1 MAKIQNEQ
9 VGVKTEKAKSVKL
22 SRELAEIPIHRYRMA
37 KDTRKWKAV
46 AQNRMA
52 LAEFL
57 GNHGDGDGT
66 RIFPAVSTMA
76 KKFGWSESKTYYLLD
91 DLRELRL
98 LEDTPHYSAPKFHR
112 TRVRQL
118 NVSAFLTVQDSKI
131 EVGVQ
136 DSDAQMA
143 QDSKIEQESKIQD
156 SKIETQDS
164 KIEVQD
170 SNVTLETTATVNRHS
185 DRHKV
190 NCRLGVHSRASAPD
204 ERTDP
209 DLYGFASQH
218 GWGFLDVKKLLIRH
232 FHSSTASGLSDDD
245 LQKAA
250 AYISQHPAQI
260 ENVATVSSSV
270 N

>member
-1 MAKIQNEQ
+1 MANVPDQKSES
-9 VGVKTEKAKSVKL
+9 KSVKL
-22 SRELAEIPIHRYRMA
+22 SRSLATIPIDRYRMA
-37 KDTRKWKAV
+37 KDARKWKAV

-66 RIFPAVSTMA
+66 RIFPAVATMA

-91 DLRELRL
+91 DLRKLRL

-118 NVSAFLTVQDSKI
+118 NVAAFLTVQDSKI
-131 EVGVQ
+131 EVGLQ
-136 DSDAQMA
+136 DSNAQNA
-143 QDSKIEQESKIQD
+143 QDSKIES
-156 SKIETQDS
+156 QDS

-190 NCRLGVHSRASAPD
+190 NFGLGVHSRVHVDKRAARTLEEYQNHYGAIKQRMWAAPSK
-204 ERTDP
+204 EEHE
-209 DLYGFASQH
+209 Q
-218 GWGFLDVKKLLIRH
+218 IRQE
-232 FHSSTASGLSDDD
+232 LSDYEDANRCRWHRSHYFYNGPCPH
-245 LQKAA
+245 LHHAT
-250 AYISQHPAQI
+250 
-260 ENVATVSSSV
+260 ENVTAHMVHI